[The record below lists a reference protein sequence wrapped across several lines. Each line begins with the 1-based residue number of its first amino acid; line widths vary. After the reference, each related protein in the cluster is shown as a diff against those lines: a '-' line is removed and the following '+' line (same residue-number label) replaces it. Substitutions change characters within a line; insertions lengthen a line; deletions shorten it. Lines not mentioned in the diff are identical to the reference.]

1 MSTLPP
7 NPSNQPP
14 SAEPLTDEAA
24 QALLHALRRK
34 EGNWV
39 SWGQACQQLQRA
51 GYSPQRIFEDTGFE
65 PIQQNQIMVAA
76 QVYQS
81 IANQVADNVLARFDR
96 TGSDSLYEFRV
107 LSQAQRCDAAT
118 IAVEKGIDS
127 EGARDIAKALKEFG
141 WLSNPPKDFAAQ
153 PSDAVAYYYWKLA
166 RQQSDLQAR
175 SRLIAQALRFASS
188 EPARRQ
194 VEALLTDFTV
204 SRTRSAPR
212 LPFYRLESAE
222 EQPRV
227 IPVAGKLPLATADLK
242 AVPLVDG
249 EGAFKIV
256 QFSGTGAWT
265 ALPSWQVVRAA
276 EDPVMVVTDLSHL
289 PTETLEDAE
298 DVLVMIDRAQREWN
312 ADSYFAVDRSG
323 QLEIGWFEETPDLP
337 LLGQVVLV
345 LRPKKVLDEDFNK
358 ELWQVEE

>member
-1 MSTLPP
+1 MSTLPS
-7 NPSNQPP
+7 NPSDFP
-14 SAEPLTDEAA
+14 SADPLTDEAA
-24 QALLHALRRK
+24 QELLLALRRK
-34 EGNWV
+34 EGNWIA
-39 SWGQACQQLQRA
+39 WGQACQRLHKA
-51 GYSPQRIFEDTGFE
+51 GYSPQRIFEETGFE
-65 PIQQNQIMVAA
+65 PSQQNQITVAA

-81 IANQVADNVLARFDR
+81 IANQVATDVLARFDR
-96 TGSDSLYEFRV
+96 TGSDLLYEFRI
-107 LSQAQRCDAAT
+107 LSQAQRCDAAA

-141 WLSNPPKDFAAQ
+141 WLSNPPKDFTEH
-153 PSDAVAYYYWKLA
+153 PSDAITYYYWKLA
-166 RQQSDLQAR
+166 RQQSDLQTR

-188 EPARRQ
+188 DSARRQ

-204 SRTRSAPR
+204 SRIRSAPR

-242 AVPLVDG
+242 AVPVVD
-249 EGAFKIV
+249 EHGAFKIV
-256 QFSGTGAWT
+256 QFSGVGAWT
-265 ALPSWQVVRAA
+265 ALPSWQVVRNA
-276 EDPVMVVTDLSHL
+276 EDPVMVMTDSNQLAPDASEA
-289 PTETLEDAE
+289 TEE
-298 DVLVMIDRAQREWN
+298 VLVMIDRAQRQWN
-312 ADSYFAVDRSG
+312 DESYFAVDQSG
-323 QLEIGWFEETPDLP
+323 QLEIRWFEEAPDLP